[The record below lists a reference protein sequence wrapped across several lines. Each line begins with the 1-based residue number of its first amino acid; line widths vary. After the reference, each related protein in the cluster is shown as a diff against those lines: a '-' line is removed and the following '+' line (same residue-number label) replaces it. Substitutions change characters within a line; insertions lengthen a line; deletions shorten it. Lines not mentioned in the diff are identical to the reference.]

1 MPTSAHSL
9 SNKHSHG
16 KTMQRGV
23 VKAPRFALCH
33 IGFRKPCN
41 SVSSKSVSSGFTLIE
56 VLVTLVI
63 IGLMISIIGLN
74 LRNDPAAEAHRF
86 ATRLKKQME
95 FSADRAV
102 LKQDTVGLFIEGQ
115 AYAFLAYSWREQK
128 WYPLLN
134 DEATPQEI
142 PQPYSLRLGESVED
156 QVLRDED
163 GAPIPQLIFLPTG
176 ENTAFELF
184 IEELY
189 SDQPSLRIF
198 SDGFSGIRI
207 DKVDPVGGLL

>member
-1 MPTSAHSL
+1 MPTSALSL
-9 SNKHSHG
+9 SNKPSHS

-23 VKAPRFALCH
+23 VKTPRFALCRLRFCSELGA
-33 IGFRKPCN
+33 GFTKHT
-41 SVSSKSVSSGFTLIE
+41 SSGFTLIE

-63 IGLMISIIGLN
+63 IGLMISIVGLN

-102 LKQDTVGLFIEGQ
+102 LKQDTVGLYVEGQ
-115 AYAFLAYSWREQK
+115 GYAFLGYSWRKQK

-156 QVLRDED
+156 QVIRDED
-163 GAPIPQLIFLPTG
+163 GSLIPQLIFLPTG

-184 IEELY
+184 VEELY

-207 DKVDPVGGLL
+207 DKIDTVGGLL